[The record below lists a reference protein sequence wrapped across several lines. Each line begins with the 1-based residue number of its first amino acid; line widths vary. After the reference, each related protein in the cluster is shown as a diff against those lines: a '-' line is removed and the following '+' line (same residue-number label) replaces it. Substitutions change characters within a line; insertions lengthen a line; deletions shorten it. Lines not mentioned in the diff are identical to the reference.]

1 MEVKFVACVVRFFVS
16 TFSLSKGSNEST
28 QQSAV
33 PSAIQHHSYY
43 SSTGNAPSPG
53 TIQANSNVSAP
64 TTATLSHPGSQG
76 MSQPID
82 SQYTNISVAA
92 AMNHQQ

>member
-1 MEVKFVACVVRFFVS
+1 MAQVSHNNVDFVAAR
-16 TFSLSKGSNEST
+16 
-28 QQSAV
+28 QQLFLV
-33 PSAIQHHSYY
+33 PSAIQHYSFY

-76 MSQPID
+76 MSQQID

>member
-1 MEVKFVACVVRFFVS
+1 MEVKSKDSFVY
-16 TFSLSKGSNEST
+16 TIE
-28 QQSAV
+28 
-33 PSAIQHHSYY
+33 SYY

-53 TIQANSNVSAP
+53 TIQANNNVSAP

-76 MSQPID
+76 MSQQMD

>member
-1 MEVKFVACVVRFFVS
+1 MLIS
-16 TFSLSKGSNEST
+16 SLPVNGNY
-28 QQSAV
+28 AV

-76 MSQPID
+76 MSQQTD

>member
-1 MEVKFVACVVRFFVS
+1 MAQVSHNNVDFVAAR
-16 TFSLSKGSNEST
+16 KGSNEST
-28 QQSAV
+28 
-33 PSAIQHHSYY
+33 SAIQHHSYY

-76 MSQPID
+76 MSQQID

>member
-1 MEVKFVACVVRFFVS
+1 MLVYIK
-16 TFSLSKGSNEST
+16 SKDSSVYTIES
-28 QQSAV
+28 
-33 PSAIQHHSYY
+33 YCL
-43 SSTGNAPSPG
+43 STGNAPSPG

-76 MSQPID
+76 MSQQID

>member
-1 MEVKFVACVVRFFVS
+1 MAQVSHNNVDFVAARQLF
-16 TFSLSKGSNEST
+16 L
-28 QQSAV
+28 V
-33 PSAIQHHSYY
+33 PSVIQHYSFH

-76 MSQPID
+76 MSQQTD

>member
-1 MEVKFVACVVRFFVS
+1 MAQVSHNNVDFVAARQWK
-16 TFSLSKGSNEST
+16 L
-28 QQSAV
+28 SAV
-33 PSAIQHHSYY
+33 PLAIQHHSYY

-76 MSQPID
+76 MSQQID